1 MDEREIAHV
10 RAVFP
15 KRATFWMCDRRGP
28 IRIVGYVAE
37 HKEDPNDPDEPSE
50 RAFALHG
57 GGVISATETEFRDI
71 VHMQRACVGEE
82 QRPVKEKAIQHA
94 VQFLALTGSI
104 VLPPPEVQV
113 TPAGDVVITWKKD
126 DRWAMTCV
134 NGETNRY
141 GYVMQRGDASVH
153 TRGYISST
161 RVPDDLL
168 AFFAS

>member
-10 RAVFP
+10 RRVFSQ
-15 KRATFWMCDRRGP
+15 RATFWKCDRRGP

-71 VHMQRACVGEE
+71 VHMQRACVGDE

-104 VLPPPEVQV
+104 VLPPPEVTV
-113 TPAGDVVITWKKD
+113 TPAGDVSIVWKKD
-126 DRWAMTCV
+126 DRWALTLI
-134 NGETNRY
+134 NGSGRY
-141 GYVMQRGDASVH
+141 GYNLARNDEHVPSL
-153 TRGYISST
+153 GYISPT

-168 AFFAS
+168 AFFVS